1 MRELGER
8 LRGFRLENGW
18 SKRTVARRLGVST
31 PSIIRWEEGIAC
43 PNDYNRYK
51 IERLL
56 SKDDPIRVPSTGGG
70 NPSHSPFVSPSNR
83 GQNGTR

>member
-31 PSIIRWEEGIAC
+31 PSIIRWEEGIAR

-56 SKDDPIRVPSTGGG
+56 SADDNVQKASRNASSTSDSPTTQAKSGIR
-70 NPSHSPFVSPSNR
+70 
-83 GQNGTR
+83 

>member
-56 SKDDPIRVPSTGGG
+56 SKAESGQAQPDVSVHV
-70 NPSHSPFVSPSNR
+70 SHPTHA
-83 GQNGTR
+83 QNGIR

>member
-8 LRGFRLENGW
+8 LRGFRLRNGW
-18 SKRTVARRLGVST
+18 SKRTVAKRLGVST
-31 PSIIRWEEGIAC
+31 PSIMRWEQGAAE

-56 SKDDPIRVPSTGGG
+56 SAADRASGRPSGAQE
-70 NPSHSPFVSPSNR
+70 SAHVSSSR
-83 GQNGTR
+83 STYAQNGMR

>member
-31 PSIIRWEEGIAC
+31 PSIMRWEQGAAE

-56 SKDDPIRVPSTGGG
+56 AEAVPSSHA
-70 NPSHSPFVSPSNR
+70 PSRRSQHPARITSSLSP
-83 GQNGTR
+83 QTENGSR

>member
-8 LRGFRLENGW
+8 LRGFRLQNGW

-31 PSIIRWEEGIAC
+31 PSIIRWEEGIAR

-56 SKDDPIRVPSTGGG
+56 SADDRDHGPSPVIQPTRTQTSIR
-70 NPSHSPFVSPSNR
+70 
-83 GQNGTR
+83 

>member
-31 PSIIRWEEGIAC
+31 PSIIRWEEGIAR

-56 SKDDPIRVPSTGGG
+56 SADDDVQQTSG
-70 NPSHSPFVSPSNR
+70 SASSASDKHSAQAKSGVR
-83 GQNGTR
+83 

>member
-18 SKRTVARRLGVST
+18 SKRSVARRLGVST
-31 PSIIRWEEGIAC
+31 PSIIRWEDGIAE

-56 SKDDPIRVPSTGGG
+56 SRTETALPLVPGINRSSHFSAAPST
-70 NPSHSPFVSPSNR
+70 NVP
-83 GQNGTR
+83 NGTR

>member
-1 MRELGER
+1 
-8 LRGFRLENGW
+8 LRNGW

-43 PNDYNRYK
+43 PNDYNLYK

-56 SKDDPIRVPSTGGG
+56 ADDDRDHVPGSAARPAHARNGIR
-70 NPSHSPFVSPSNR
+70 
-83 GQNGTR
+83 

>member
-18 SKRTVARRLGVST
+18 SKRTVAKRLGVST
-31 PSIIRWEEGIAC
+31 PSIIRWEEGIAE

-51 IERLL
+51 IERFL
-56 SKDDPIRVPSTGGG
+56 SKPCTT
-70 NPSHSPFVSPSNR
+70 SPSPSGI
-83 GQNGTR
+83 GQPSLSSAAPGTQARNGTI

>member
-8 LRGFRLENGW
+8 LRGFRLRNGW

-31 PSIIRWEEGIAC
+31 PSIMRWEQGSAE

-56 SKDDPIRVPSTGGG
+56 STADRAPTPGRREPAHVSSPPSTYA
-70 NPSHSPFVSPSNR
+70 
-83 GQNGTR
+83 QNGLR

>member
-18 SKRTVARRLGVST
+18 SKRSVARRLGVST
-31 PSIIRWEEGIAC
+31 PSIIRWEDGIAE

-56 SKDDPIRVPSTGGG
+56 SRIETTLPQARGIDRSSHFSTAPST
-70 NPSHSPFVSPSNR
+70 NTQS
-83 GQNGTR
+83 GTK

>member
-31 PSIIRWEEGIAC
+31 PSVMRWELGSAE
-43 PNDYNRYK
+43 PNDYNGYK

-56 SKDDPIRVPSTGGG
+56 SKTRPMAPHTSGVERAAHLSASQSTRAG
-70 NPSHSPFVSPSNR
+70 
-83 GQNGTR
+83 NGTT

>member
-31 PSIIRWEEGIAC
+31 PSIIRWEEGIAR

-56 SKDDPIRVPSTGGG
+56 AKGGDGVPAAS
-70 NPSHSPFVSPSNR
+70 PASHPTHA
-83 GQNGTR
+83 QNGMR

>member
-18 SKRTVARRLGVST
+18 SKRSVARRLGVST
-31 PSIIRWEEGIAC
+31 PSIIRWEDGIAE

-56 SKDDPIRVPSTGGG
+56 SRIETALPQARGVDRSSHVSAAPST
-70 NPSHSPFVSPSNR
+70 NTQS
-83 GQNGTR
+83 GTR

>member
-18 SKRTVARRLGVST
+18 SKRSVARRLGVST
-31 PSIIRWEEGIAC
+31 PSIIRWEDGIAE

-56 SKDDPIRVPSTGGG
+56 SRIEIALPQARRVDRSSRVSAAPST
-70 NPSHSPFVSPSNR
+70 NTE
-83 GQNGTR
+83 NGTR

>member
-8 LRGFRLENGW
+8 LRGFRLEKGW

-31 PSIIRWEEGIAC
+31 PSIMRWEQGIAE

-51 IERLL
+51 IEQLL
-56 SKDDPIRVPSTGGG
+56 SGSGIHR
-70 NPSHSPFVSPSNR
+70 SHPAYTASFRSSHAK
-83 GQNGTR
+83 NGPK

>member
-31 PSIIRWEEGIAC
+31 PSVMRWEQGSTE

-56 SKDDPIRVPSTGGG
+56 SKSGPTALRTSGMERPALVQTSLST
-70 NPSHSPFVSPSNR
+70 HA
-83 GQNGTR
+83 QNGMT